1 MDYWAQEAP
10 LWLLLFTVLEKYV
23 SIWNLIQKRKKK
35 KAKGCK
41 LQRDEQMSFEMLR
54 KK

>member
-1 MDYWAQEAP
+1 LGPRGSSVAP
-10 LWLLLFTVLEKYV
+10 LVHCTRK
-23 SIWNLIQKRKKK
+23 ICRQNLIQKRKKK

-41 LQRDEQMSFEMLR
+41 LQRDEQMSSEMLR